1 MALGTHDFTPDPRND
16 AILIYVNGTLASRAQ
31 AVVSVFDSDILNDPA
46 GMLHALCAALGITWD
61 DAMLGWQAGPHP
73 DDGIWGRHWY
83 CAVETSTRFAPSP
96 TNMPKLSDAAR
107 RIADEC
113 QADYAR
119 LAALRIKTAAQDK
132 AIPVDPAAWLR

>member
-16 AILIYVNGTLASRAQ
+16 AILINVNGTLTPRAQ

-46 GMLHALCAALGITWD
+46 GPQTA
-61 DAMLGWQAGPHP
+61 
-73 DDGIWGRHWY
+73 DGIWGRHWY
-83 CAVETSTRFAPSP
+83 CAVEASTRFAPSP

-113 QADYAR
+113 EADYAR
-119 LAALRIKTAAQDK
+119 LAALRIAA
-132 AIPVDPAAWLR
+132 ISHPS